1 MCFLSFSMFLSIAL
15 FRAGL
20 KRLSISLE
28 TIMEEPCLPCDP
40 KQLRPQRPQPDPQP
54 DPQYEP
60 DDFDSE
66 YWSHWNH
73 SSESEW
79 GQWIE
84 IDKN

>member
-40 KQLRPQRPQPDPQP
+40 KLRPQSQHQSQPQTHRPQ
-54 DPQYEP
+54 P
-60 DDFDSE
+60 DDFDSQ
-66 YWSHWNH
+66 YWSHWNQ